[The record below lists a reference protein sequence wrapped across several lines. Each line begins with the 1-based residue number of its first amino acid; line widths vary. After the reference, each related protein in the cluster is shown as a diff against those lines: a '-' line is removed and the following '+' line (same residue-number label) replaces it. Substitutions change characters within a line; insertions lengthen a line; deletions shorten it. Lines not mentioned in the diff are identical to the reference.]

1 MPIFRTRWRR
11 TLALAACLVTVASA
25 APVDPPAPAPGFT
38 LQSLDGHA
46 VSSASF
52 KGHVVLVN
60 FWATWCGPCREE
72 MPALDRL
79 DRKYAPA
86 GLTMVGISVDV
97 GAGPVKALLSRFPV
111 HYTVLLDPDTRVSTE
126 YHVEAMP
133 STFIIDRHGEIRYVH
148 HGYRPGD
155 ERAYATWIRRLLRE

>member
-1 MPIFRTRWRR
+1 MPTFTTRLRR
-11 TLALAACLVTVASA
+11 ALALAACFVTVASA
-25 APVDPPAPAPGFT
+25 APLARGTPAPAFT
-38 LQSLDGHA
+38 LPNLAGGT

-60 FWATWCGPCREE
+60 FWATWCGPCRQE

-79 DRKYAPA
+79 ARQYAPA
-86 GLTMVGISVDV
+86 GLVMVGISVDA
-97 GAGPVKALLSRFPV
+97 GTGPVKALLARSPV
-111 HYTVLLDPDTRVSTE
+111 HYPILLDADTRVSTA

-148 HGYRPGD
+148 HGYRQGD

>member
-1 MPIFRTRWRR
+1 MPTFTTRLRR
-11 TLALAACLVTVASA
+11 ALALAACFVTVASA
-25 APVDPPAPAPGFT
+25 APSVGRAPAFT
-38 LQSLDGHA
+38 LSALDGRT

-60 FWATWCGPCREE
+60 FWATWCGPCRQE

-79 DRKYAPA
+79 DRQYAHA
-86 GLTMVGISVDV
+86 GLTMVGISVDT
-97 GAGPVKALLSRFPV
+97 GPGPVKALLARFPV
-111 HYTVLLDPDTRVSTE
+111 HYTILLDADTRVSTA
-126 YHVEAMP
+126 YHVETMP
-133 STFIIDRHGEIRYVH
+133 STFIIDRHGVVRYVH

>member
-1 MPIFRTRWRR
+1 MPTFTIRFRRA
-11 TLALAACLVTVASA
+11 LALAACLVTVASA
-25 APVDPPAPAPGFT
+25 APATEGTPAPAFT
-38 LQSLDGHA
+38 LESLAGHP

-79 DRKYAPA
+79 DRQYARA
-86 GLTMVGISVDV
+86 GLTMIGISVDA
-97 GAGPVKALLSRFPV
+97 GAGPVKALLSRSPV
-111 HYTVLLDPDTRVSTE
+111 HYTILLDPDTRVSTA

-155 ERAYATWIRRLLRE
+155 ERAYAAWIRRLLHE